1 MTRRL
6 SLLLAG
12 LLLGTGAQAGIEDR
26 LRSCAALKSP
36 DSRLLCYDD
45 IARSLGAPAA
55 SPTGVEDDF
64 GEEHRQGELAAD
76 SIAAQAST
84 VVRDVYG
91 KLVVELSNGQF
102 WRQVDKERVDIDP
115 GQDIIIERGARN
127 AFFFVLGDSGRK
139 IRFTRVD

>member
-45 IARSLGAPAA
+45 IARSLGVAPATPA
-55 SPTGVEDDF
+55 AA
-64 GEEHRQGELAAD
+64 EEAPAKAQRQVQRAAD
-76 SIAAQAST
+76 GIEVQAST

-91 KLVVELSNGQF
+91 KLVVELSNGEF
-102 WRQVDKERVDIDP
+102 WRQVGDERIDIDP
-115 GQDIIIERGARN
+115 GQDITIARGARN
-127 AFFFVLGDSGRK
+127 AFFFVLPGSGLE
-139 IRFTRVD
+139 IEFTRVD